1 MEQEPVVGIGDVLD
15 GDIAHELLLD
25 LQRRIG
31 SLGNEAQTVADTI
44 DMGIDSHGGLA
55 EPHGLDD
62 IGGLAPYAR
71 QRHELGAV
79 GGNLA
84 MEVADQLARHG
95 YQMVGLGI
103 GIAHRT
109 DELQHIVDL
118 GLGHGLRGGIT
129 GEKGW
134 GNLVDALVSALGTE
148 ERGYQQLESR
158 TKLELG
164 GNLGHG
170 FTIIIEHTLVT
181 LLTGHNKIC
190 VG

>member
-1 MEQEPVVGIGDVLD
+1 MEQEPVVGVGDVLD

-109 DELQHIVDL
+109 DELQHIIDL
-118 GLGHGLRGGIT
+118 GLGHNLCSRVT

-158 TKLELG
+158 TKLDLG

>member
-1 MEQEPVVGIGDVLD
+1 MEQEPVVGVGDVLD
-15 GDIAHELLLD
+15 GDIAHELLLN

-44 DMGIDSHGGLA
+44 DMGIDSHSGLA
-55 EPHGLDD
+55 EPYGLDD

-71 QRHELGAV
+71 QRHKLGAV

-84 MEVADQLARHG
+84 VEVIDQLARHG
-95 YQMVGLGI
+95 YQMVGLGV
-103 GIAHRT
+103 GVAHRT
-109 DELQHIVDL
+109 DEMQHIIDL
-118 GLGHGLRGGIT
+118 GLGHNPCSRVT
-129 GEKGW
+129 GEKGG
-134 GNLVDALVSALGTE
+134 GNLVDALVGTLGTE
-148 ERGYQQLESR
+148 KRGYQQLESR
-158 TKLELG
+158 TKLEFG